1 MFKQPPSRNHRSKGF
16 KVKRFLHISVLFA
29 ICFWLVY
36 QVKHSHDKKK
46 TFDESNGKI
55 STTTHINDEI
65 VNFGRKGLHPRFE
78 EMTMYNDKHDEEEAE
93 EEETGGGEQEDNKH
107 EEEEQDPEQE
117 EDKEDEG
124 RGGGDDEIDERD
136 QEKSEVEVE
145 HEEDLIDEGKE
156 REEGDEKEIEEK
168 DVEDKDSHSQ
178 DETENHDGGSRNAH
192 EAREEQYRADDAS
205 SAVTHETESA
215 NTENERGKTE
225 NSSENTEMNIQ
236 EVDNEVNNG
245 EEMTIGQNTA
255 DNSVLS
261 STMTMESN
269 SNISM
274 EQDTES
280 GNSSVEIGTEAKNAV
295 GDHSSSASNNSNF
308 DSNIVTSND
317 NENAEVAT
325 VDSNFST
332 TSGEDIDATQN
343 EKSAVG
349 NEANE
354 KDESSDSFKPEN
366 LDEFHQDLV
375 DFSDSNIQLEEKDVR
390 TDLDTLPEI
399 RTEGS
404 DNEDAAAE

>member
-1 MFKQPPSRNHRSKGF
+1 MFKQSPSRNHRSKGF

-46 TFDESNGKI
+46 AFDESNGKI
-55 STTTHINDEI
+55 STPTHINDEI

-78 EMTMYNDKHDEEEAE
+78 EMTMDNDKHDEEEAE
-93 EEETGGGEQEDNKH
+93 EEEIGGGEQEDNKH

-117 EDKEDEG
+117 EDKEGEG

-136 QEKSEVEVE
+136 QVKSEVEVE

-168 DVEDKDSHSQ
+168 DVEDKDSQ

-215 NTENERGKTE
+215 NTENERGKIE
-225 NSSENTEMNIQ
+225 NSSKNTEMNIQ

-245 EEMTIGQNTA
+245 EEMTKGQNTTN
-255 DNSVLS
+255 NSVLS

-308 DSNIVTSND
+308 DSNVVTSND

-325 VDSNFST
+325 VGSNFST
-332 TSGEDIDATQN
+332 TSGEDTNATQN

-349 NEANE
+349 NETNE
-354 KDESSDSFKPEN
+354 KDESSDSFKTEN
-366 LDEFHQDLV
+366 LDEFHPDLV
-375 DFSDSNIQLEEKDVR
+375 DFSDSDIQLEEKDVR

-399 RTEGS
+399 GTEGS